1 MERVLQINLSPDGG
15 VSQKMK
21 RQKRIK
27 TILGR
32 LGIVGYLFLQSIA
45 AKELGGLN
53 LGTFGALFPVEENN
67 LIEVIQARLAKLQQ
81 EGTLD
86 MHQRN
91 IQQKIQKQV
100 GRPTPVEG
108 IIHTVEPRTFTF
120 DPSITVTSDLKDHQ
134 GKIFYHK
141 GERVNPLKLREL
153 TKPLLFIDGDVPEH
167 ITWAFSIL
175 KSHPLAKVI
184 LVKGAPLQM
193 MQDLGITV
201 YFDQFGK
208 ITHKLGITQVP
219 AIVRQDGL
227 LLKIEEVK
235 ADAATLVATRHQE
248 AQRLKISKISKQRT

>member
-1 MERVLQINLSPDGG
+1 MQKSKTFNILAIATYLLFQDLCAKDLG
-15 VSQKMK
+15 V
-21 RQKRIK
+21 
-27 TILGR
+27 
-32 LGIVGYLFLQSIA
+32 F
-45 AKELGGLN
+45 
-53 LGTFGALFPVEENN
+53 GTLFPIEENN

-208 ITHKLGITQVP
+208 ITHKLGIKQVP
-219 AIVRQDGL
+219 AIVRQEGQ

-248 AQRLKISKISKQRT
+248 AQRLKTSKTSKQRT

>member
-15 VSQKMK
+15 GSQKMK

-81 EGTLD
+81 EGTLEK
-86 MHQRN
+86 H
-91 IQQKIQKQV
+91 QQKIQAKIKKQV
-100 GRPTPVEG
+100 ERPTPVEG

-134 GKIFYHK
+134 GTVFHHK

-153 TKPLLFIDGDVPEH
+153 TKPLLFIDADVPEH
-167 ITWAFSIL
+167 ITWAFFML
-175 KSHPLAKVI
+175 KRHPLAKVI

-193 MQDLGITV
+193 MKDLGIQV
-201 YFDQFGK
+201 FFDQFGK
-208 ITHKLGITQVP
+208 ITHKLGIKQVP

-235 ADAATLVATRHQE
+235 ADAATLVATRHKE
-248 AQRLKISKISKQRT
+248 AQRLKTSKTSKQRA